1 MQKYNICNNL
11 SLFFIYL
18 CLNNYQSIQAM
29 KLKII
34 RFLTGKAVVL
44 IFCLG
49 FISANS
55 QNTENFWSKVR
66 FGGSIG
72 MAFGNNYTDVMVA
85 PGALYEV
92 NQYYGV
98 GLAAQVSYIQQRDFY
113 ESWLYGGSLINVFN
127 PIPQIQL
134 SAELEQLRVNLD
146 YDNRYTELYGPRDR
160 DFWNT
165 ALFLGAGYRT
175 PNVTVGIRYNVLFD
189 DNDMVYSEA
198 WMPFVRVY
206 F

>member
-1 MQKYNICNNL
+1 MKSGIL
-11 SLFFIYL
+11 S
-18 CLNNYQSIQAM
+18 
-29 KLKII
+29 
-34 RFLTGKAVVL
+34 FLTKRMSVW
-44 IFCLG
+44 IFCFVFVSMNAQDNG
-49 FISANS
+49 D
-55 QNTENFWSKVR
+55 FWSKVR
-66 FGGSIG
+66 FGGSLG
-72 MAFGNNYTDVMVA
+72 LAFGSGYTDVTLA

-92 NQYYGV
+92 NEYYGV
-98 GLAAQVSYIQQRDFY
+98 GLAIQGSYVNQDDFY
-113 ESWLYGGSLINVFN
+113 QSWLYGGSIINVFN

-146 YDNRYTELYGPRDR
+146 YDDRYTQFYGAQDR

-165 ALFLGAGYRT
+165 ALYLGLGYRT

-189 DNDMVYSEA
+189 EDDFVYSEA